1 MALREKLYTA
11 EEFFKIA
18 SLPENE
24 EKRLELD
31 DGVIDST
38 LDGGDVLPGFTLS
51 VREIFPQ

>member
-31 DGVIDST
+31 DGAIDST

>member
-31 DGVIDST
+31 DGAIDST
-38 LDGGDVLPGFTLS
+38 LNGGDVLPGFTLS